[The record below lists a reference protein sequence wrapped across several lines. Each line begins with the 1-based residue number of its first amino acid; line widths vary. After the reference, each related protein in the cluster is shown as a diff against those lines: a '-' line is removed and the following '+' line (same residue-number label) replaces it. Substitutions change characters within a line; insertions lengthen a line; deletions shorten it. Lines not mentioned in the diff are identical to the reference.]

1 MKIGR
6 NFSTQASFK
15 SSKNQKNSW
24 SYTQRNNIRWAA
36 FCERIAEVQFD
47 TKQRKERVTLFS
59 WHAQWRTYENVNLL
73 NIYKNTF
80 IPYALYSNAPSSAPI
95 LTSFLTEVGKKQ

>member
-15 SSKNQKNSW
+15 SSKNRKNSW

-36 FCERIAEVQFD
+36 FCERTAEVQFD

-59 WHAQWRTYENVNLL
+59 
-73 NIYKNTF
+73 
-80 IPYALYSNAPSSAPI
+80 
-95 LTSFLTEVGKKQ
+95 